1 MEKLVRYI
9 KAIQLE
15 LPKEVNGVEIPFELK
30 DQHYLILENEE
41 SLVGYC
47 LDFGSIAISILE
59 EESDPIN
66 DILLKLIDM
75 SILYISGL
83 RKREALHLIYQ
94 NRIEDKEM
102 WEAFEK
108 LKELKTFKEFMD
120 EL

>member
-1 MEKLVRYI
+1 
-9 KAIQLE
+9 
-15 LPKEVNGVEIPFELK
+15 
-30 DQHYLILENEE
+30 
-41 SLVGYC
+41 
-47 LDFGSIAISILE
+47 
-59 EESDPIN
+59 
-66 DILLKLIDM
+66 M

-102 WEAFEK
+102 WESFEK